1 MHKKLKLKS
10 RWNSMTLTDDGAWEM
25 RVLGLPLKGRYTY
38 EPSDDRLTLKWNGI
52 PLKSHVHR
60 DGKKLYIAFDTDRLL
75 MILHLLSG
83 LSHSQTLKSLSF
95 LSQNFSDVM
104 VGFEMKAEK

>member
-1 MHKKLKLKS
+1 
-10 RWNSMTLTDDGAWEM
+10 
-25 RVLGLPLKGRYTY
+25 
-38 EPSDDRLTLKWNGI
+38 
-52 PLKSHVHR
+52 
-60 DGKKLYIAFDTDRLL
+60 